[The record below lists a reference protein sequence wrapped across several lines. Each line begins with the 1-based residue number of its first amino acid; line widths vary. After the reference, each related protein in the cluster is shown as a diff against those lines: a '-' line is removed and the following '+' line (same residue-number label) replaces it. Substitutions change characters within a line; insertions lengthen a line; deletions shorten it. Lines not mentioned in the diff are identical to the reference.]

1 MHVWACTGVAL
12 PKVHLPN
19 DPNNSSQSLLHGAYI
34 ESKRMPICVIPGTML
49 ILWLFYHEVPHP
61 KGSSRKDLV
70 DQVQRAY
77 DLKQPLGEDRLV
89 SNDAETARSY
99 VSFDTITILSSI
111 NWNVDGDSF
120 LTFLRSE
127 SIPHVNDKYKCM
139 APFCQWAFGHWNTEN
154 GTNTG
159 EKQWHQRRRTHS
171 YHESDPE
178 HE

>member
-1 MHVWACTGVAL
+1 MMHVWTRTGVAL
-12 PKVHLPN
+12 PKVPLLS
-19 DPNNSSQSLLHGAYI
+19 DPNNPLQSFPHGTYI
-34 ESKRMPICVIPGTML
+34 DFKHMPICVVTGTML

-111 NWNVDGDSF
+111 N
-120 LTFLRSE
+120 
-127 SIPHVNDKYKCM
+127 
-139 APFCQWAFGHWNTEN
+139 
-154 GTNTG
+154 
-159 EKQWHQRRRTHS
+159 
-171 YHESDPE
+171 
-178 HE
+178 

>member
-1 MHVWACTGVAL
+1 MRPLSGGKEWKDVIGFDPIEHFLPVSVEQSHMMHIWACIGVAL
-12 PKVHLPN
+12 PKVPLPI
-19 DPNNSSQSLLHGAYI
+19 DPNNSSQSLPRGAYVDF
-34 ESKRMPICVIPGTML
+34 KHMPICVVPGTML

-111 NWNVDGDSF
+111 N
-120 LTFLRSE
+120 
-127 SIPHVNDKYKCM
+127 
-139 APFCQWAFGHWNTEN
+139 
-154 GTNTG
+154 
-159 EKQWHQRRRTHS
+159 
-171 YHESDPE
+171 
-178 HE
+178 